1 MSAIGGEPN
10 FRHAVRVPRNRLLL
24 LAGAAA
30 LAAVVVIVA
39 VVLGSGGSGSSTPT
53 VTTSSG
59 GSSGPEAATIFKGIP
74 QQGDTLGKASAP
86 AVLTVYEDPQCPF
99 CRQWDI
105 DTLPTVVAQYV
116 RTGRIQL
123 RYRGIPIISE
133 NSLAG
138 LAAIY
143 AAGRQNKLWNLAVAL
158 YERQGAEGSGWI
170 TIPVIRDAAAEVGV
184 NATKLL
190 KDADSKTVSAEV
202 TASAKDASSKKIDS
216 TPTFV
221 LQKTL
226 GTPEQLNVSGLE
238 PDQFTPSLDAALQ

>member
-1 MSAIGGEPN
+1 
-10 FRHAVRVPRNRLLL
+10 VQRNRLLL
-24 LAGAAA
+24 LAGAVG
-30 LAAVVVIVA
+30 LAVVVVVVA
-39 VVLGSGGSGSSTPT
+39 VVLGSGGGSSPT
-53 VTTSSG
+53 TTTTTTASG
-59 GSSGPEAATIFKGIP
+59 GSSGPEAATIFNGVP
-74 QQGDTLGKASAP
+74 QRGDTLGKSSAP
-86 AVLTVYEDPQCPF
+86 AVLTIYEDPQCPF

-105 DTLPTVVAQYV
+105 DTLPTVVSQYV
-116 RTGRIQL
+116 RTGRLQL

-143 AAGRQNKLWNLAVAL
+143 AAGLQNKLWNMAVAL
-158 YERQGAEGSGWI
+158 YERQGEEGSGWI
-170 TIPVIRDAAAEVGV
+170 TVPVIRDAAREIGA

-190 KDADSKTVSAEV
+190 ADADSKTVSAEV
-202 TASAKDASSKKIDS
+202 TASAKDAASKKIDS

-226 GTPEQLNVSGLE
+226 GAAEQLNVSGLE